1 MLVRK
6 PLALAFWGSCRH
18 DRAHLTIGD
27 ISSVQAFYRG
37 FHERGLPARILFEGD
52 YPTSGVQ
59 TVDPASCDPGSFSAF
74 VFVCGPLHA
83 NWSAGD
89 FFGRFSCIPRLALNV
104 SKVHESGGAENLFDL
119 IIWRDSSDVR
129 TFDVAIDPRGRRRSA
144 TKSPRRGLSVCLVT
158 DQPEYGAAGATSQA
172 ALDLIDEAITIS
184 GRERVGDIS
193 TVLGTQSLAQIED
206 AFSSREM
213 IVTTR
218 LHGSL
223 FAIRN
228 GVPIVA
234 IDQVKGGAKVGRII
248 GEELGWP
255 FTRKLEDL
263 NFRTVWRETYGK
275 LYSCRPSDC
284 FGIEG
289 RERRWRPR
297 RPTIC
302 ATPLSLIWNPDDR
315 RNLSYKD
322 GVVRQQVIAQQPLQI
337 LRPIGAKCKMRLG
350 RSPFR

>member
-1 MLVRK
+1 VDIAIEIPPDSEPTDVFLVSYVKGLPVLVRK
-6 PLALAFWGSCRH
+6 PLALAFWGSRLH

-37 FHERGLPARILFEGD
+37 FHERGLPARVLFEGD

-59 TVDPASCDPGSFSAF
+59 TVDPASWDPGSFSAF

-89 FFGRFSCIPRLALNV
+89 FFGRFSGIPRLALNV

-129 TFDVAIDPRGRRRSA
+129 TFDVAIDPRGRRRSE

-193 TVLGTQSLAQIED
+193 TVLGTQSSAQIED

-213 IVTTR
+213 VVTTR

-234 IDQVKGGAKVGRII
+234 IDQVKGGAKVARII

-263 NFRTVWRETYGK
+263 T
-275 LYSCRPSDC
+275 P
-284 FGIEG
+284 G
-289 RERRWRPR
+289 RLAGDIRQAVLMSSERLLWYR
-297 RPTIC
+297 RKGEALASA
-302 ATPLSLIWNPDDR
+302 ATDHMCDAAFAHLESR
-315 RNLSYKD
+315 RS
-322 GVVRQQVIAQQPLQI
+322 
-337 LRPIGAKCKMRLG
+337 
-350 RSPFR
+350 